1 MCNEDEEKVLGSSYF
16 RKSLDWTIWIHSEVI
31 NIHAFLFRITD
42 VDIDEVNTSI
52 RITVIGATCSSPT
65 YLEWRG

>member
-1 MCNEDEEKVLGSSYF
+1 MD
-16 RKSLDWTIWIHSEVI
+16 SLRSHKL